1 MDAIDNENLPSSS
14 RDTVDDGGKKISIKF
29 LIANSHA
36 GSLIGTGGKSI
47 KELVGVTNARVIVS
61 GTNEVFPGT
70 NDRVVLVAGS
80 RNAVVLAQTLIWEMI
95 AQNVKAGSDRSTEW
109 SPQTVVKELG
119 LNDDVEVV
127 SKVSIPASVGGLIL
141 GRGGETIRAI
151 STDTGAKI
159 VMTSK
164 EDALFTQE
172 RVLTISGGAGQ
183 CVRCVTAIVDRL
195 DEQDEVAHFFNRGT
209 TYSSPLIRGGFM
221 AGMGFGGGRGGRG
234 RGRGEGRGPGR
245 GRLHTPTAPGDG
257 DPETNI
263 TISIPN
269 ELVGNIFG
277 KQGATMREIISLS
290 GAKVVVSGRGEYVE
304 GTTNRLV
311 TITGAPSC
319 AQAAHLFITRRL
331 ETPSNPPPKKNS
343 LK

>member
-1 MDAIDNENLPSSS
+1 MDDIENENHTSS
-14 RDTVDDGGKKISIKF
+14 RTIVDDGGKKISIKF

-70 NDRVVLVAGS
+70 NDRVVLVSGS
-80 RNAVVLAQTLIWEMI
+80 RNSVVLAQTLIWEMI
-95 AQNVKAGSDRSTEW
+95 AQNVKSGADRSTEW

-119 LNDDVEVV
+119 MNDDVEVI

-141 GRGGETIRAI
+141 GRGGETIRSIA
-151 STDTGAKI
+151 TETGAKI

-172 RVLTISGGAGQ
+172 RVLTVSGSTGQ
-183 CVRCVTAIVDRL
+183 CVRCVTQIVDRL
-195 DEQDEVAHFFNRGT
+195 EEQEEVAHFFNRGT
-209 TYSSPLIRGGFM
+209 TYSSPLSRGGFLG
-221 AGMGFGGGRGGRG
+221 AFGGPAGRG
-234 RGRGEGRGPGR
+234 RGRGREGRGAGR
-245 GRLHTPTAPGDG
+245 GRPSTPGDG
-257 DPETNI
+257 EPETNI
-263 TISIPN
+263 TIAIPN

-277 KQGATMREIISLS
+277 KQGSTMREIISLS
-290 GAKVVVSGRGEYVE
+290 GATVVVSARGEYVE

-311 TITGAPSC
+311 TISGAPSC

>member
-1 MDAIDNENLPSSS
+1 MDPIDNDKNPSSS
-14 RDTVDDGGKKISIKF
+14 RSIVDDGGKKISIKF

-80 RNAVVLAQTLIWEMI
+80 RNSVVLAQTLIWEMI
-95 AQNVKAGSDRSTEW
+95 AQNVKSGSDRSTEW

-119 LNDDVEVV
+119 MNDDVEVI

-141 GRGGETIRAI
+141 GRGGETIRSI
-151 STDTGAKI
+151 SSDTGAKI

-172 RVLTISGGAGQ
+172 RVLTISGSAGQ

-195 DEQDEVAHFFNRGT
+195 DEQEEVAHFFNRGT
-209 TYSSPLIRGGFM
+209 TYSSPLSRGGFM
-221 AGMGFGGGRGGRG
+221 AGMGFGGGGGRG
-234 RGRGEGRGPGR
+234 RGRGEGRGAGR
-245 GRLHTPTAPGDG
+245 GRLAPTAPGAG
-257 DPETNI
+257 EPETNI

-277 KQGATMREIISLS
+277 KQGSTMREIISLS